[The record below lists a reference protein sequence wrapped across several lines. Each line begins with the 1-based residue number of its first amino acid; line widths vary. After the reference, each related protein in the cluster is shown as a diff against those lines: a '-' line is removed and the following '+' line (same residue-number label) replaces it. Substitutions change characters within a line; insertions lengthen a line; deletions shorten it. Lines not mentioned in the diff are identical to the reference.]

1 MSYFFGYFFILFLLS
16 LLYLLIGKHFLTL
29 ILGLSKDMF
38 QKVDITSTSSLISQI
53 CTIMTSDGD
62 GCLEVIAGIIVLSAT
77 YIVFLLTILYS
88 ALNSIYLGYITII
101 TIRNKYKKG

>member
-1 MSYFFGYFFILFLLS
+1 
-16 LLYLLIGKHFLTL
+16 
-29 ILGLSKDMF
+29 
-38 QKVDITSTSSLISQI
+38 
-53 CTIMTSDGD
+53 MTSDGD

-101 TIRNKYKKG
+101 TIRNKYKKE